1 MQFLSPL
8 SALFAL
14 SLPAIVL
21 MYLLKRTYI
30 DTEIASH
37 MLWSRVL
44 KEQEANRPWQKL
56 RSRPLLLLQLLAAA
70 LLVLAIMQPFL
81 NKSVAQ
87 ASHTVMIIDRSGSM
101 SARVSNS
108 DETFFQQAINNAEKW
123 LLEQADDHVVTLI
136 ATGEQPQIIISREQ
150 DRKLT
155 IEALH
160 GIKQEYGISDNL
172 AAMSLADALQSNE
185 SNGQILLFSD
195 DRWADAEA
203 VNELQLHAQFDKF
216 ISAGGQSEKNG
227 AIAHFGIKS
236 DMDNEGMNVG
246 VVTLRNDDPIN
257 AQQMKVNI
265 YAEGSSSAPIATK
278 TILVEPGA
286 WTSVK
291 VDQLPEDA
299 AYYKAQLVSKS
310 DPFPADNTVYQFP
323 AAPRDR
329 QALLVTDGNLF
340 LEKALQLAGVKTI
353 KVDPEQYVPTE
364 EHRKDMDWIVIDGD
378 ATALLEDTS
387 WTELLQAKPVWYID
401 HPTDSAEET
410 AVPASSRV
418 ELAEHAVTAYLSFA
432 DTHIGRF
439 VKPKGGVTWGEP
451 VVKYGGV
458 PAIYAGS
465 VDGRPQ
471 LRFTFDLQDTDL
483 PLRPEFP
490 VLIVQAANWM
500 SGGARNELGTVVAN
514 APMELSFEGE
524 TSTAYWQPIEW
535 LADTAELKVGDR
547 IPLSVTDKNDHKAP
561 SIPGLY
567 RLYERNESG
576 DTASDRLIAVTTDS
590 AESSVMAG
598 TVNIAPTGSE
608 PSSADDGNKDNK
620 ATASHQG
627 TEVLAGWIAL
637 FLLVLMLSEWEVY
650 RRGHA
655 S

>member
-8 SALFAL
+8 SAWFAL

-37 MLWSRVL
+37 MLWNRVL

-81 NKSVAQ
+81 NKSVLQ

-101 SARVSNS
+101 SAKTKNS
-108 DETFFQQAINNAEKW
+108 EETYFQQAINNAEKW
-123 LLEQADDHVVTLI
+123 LLEQSEDSVVTLV
-136 ATGEQPQIIISREQ
+136 ATGEQPQIIVSREQ
-150 DRKLT
+150 DHKLT
-155 IEALH
+155 IDALH

-185 SNGQILLFSD
+185 TNGQILLFSD
-195 DRWADAEA
+195 DHWADAEA
-203 VNELQLHAQFDKF
+203 VNELQLQARFDKF
-216 ISAGGQSEKNG
+216 ISAGAQPESNG

-236 DMDNEGMNVG
+236 DTNNQGMNVG
-246 VVTLRNDDPIN
+246 VVTLRNDDPVN
-257 AQQMKVNI
+257 EQQMTINI
-265 YAEGSSSAPIATK
+265 YAEGSSSPIATESV
-278 TILVEPGA
+278 LVEPGA

-291 VDQLPEDA
+291 VEQLPEDA

-310 DPFPADNTVYQFP
+310 DPFPADNTAYQFP
-323 AAPRDR
+323 TVPQDR

-340 LEKALQLAGVKTI
+340 LEKALQLAGVKTV
-353 KVDPEQYVPTE
+353 KVDPAQYVPTE

-378 ATALLEDTS
+378 AAALKEDKS
-387 WTELLQAKPVWYID
+387 WTELLQSKPVWYID
-401 HPTDSAEET
+401 HPNDSSEET
-410 AVPASSRV
+410 AVPASNRV

-439 VKPKGGVTWGEP
+439 VKPKNGVTWGEP

-490 VLIVQAANWM
+490 VLIVQAADWM

-514 APMELSFEGE
+514 APIELSFDGE
-524 TSTAYWQPIEW
+524 TSTAYWQPVEL
-535 LADTAELKVGDR
+535 LADASEVKVGDR
-547 IPLSVTDKNDHKAP
+547 IQLSVTDKNDHKAP

-567 RLYERNESG
+567 RLYERNKSG
-576 DTASDRLIAVTTDS
+576 DPVSDRLLAVNIDS

-598 TVNIAPTGSE
+598 AVQIAPSGSE
-608 PSSADDGNKDNK
+608 PTSTDDGNKDNR
-620 ATASHQG
+620 ANASHQG
-627 TEVLAGWIAL
+627 TEILAGWIAL

-655 S
+655 N